1 MAKKRRD
8 IEVTVELRNLMHA
21 APFLAFRI
29 KTTDGDTFTITHPD
43 FLMISPRATTAVFYP
58 KEEEG
63 HHVLNLRQIV
73 SMEVLRNGSKKPG
86 RR

>member
-1 MAKKRRD
+1 MAIQRREL
-8 IEVTVELRNLMHA
+8 EVTVELRKLMHA
-21 APFLAFRI
+21 APFFPFRI

-73 SMEVLRNGSKKPG
+73 SMEAMRNGKKKQG

>member
-1 MAKKRRD
+1 MPRKQRGLD
-8 IEVTVELRNLMHA
+8 VTMELRRLMHA
-21 APFLAFRI
+21 APFVPFRI
-29 KTTDGDTFTITHPD
+29 KTTDGDTFTIMHPD
-43 FLMISPRATTAVFYP
+43 FLMISPRGTTALFYP

-73 SMEVLRNGSKKPG
+73 SMEQIRNGSKRPG